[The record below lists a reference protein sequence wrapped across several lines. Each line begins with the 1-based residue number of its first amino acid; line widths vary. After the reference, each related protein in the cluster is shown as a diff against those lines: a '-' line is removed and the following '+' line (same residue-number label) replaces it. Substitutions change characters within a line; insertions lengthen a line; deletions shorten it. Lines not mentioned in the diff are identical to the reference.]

1 MPRALK
7 LRAYAKVNLGLE
19 VLGLRDDG
27 YHELRTTF
35 QSLALHDTLT
45 CTPGGRGF
53 TIVSNDP
60 ACPADESNLVW
71 KAAERL
77 WRAAG
82 KRGALPATTVQIVK
96 RVPVQAGLGGGSSD
110 AASALRALRE
120 LWRLPVSDEALE
132 ELGRGPLPGAYFSSG
147 VLAAEILLAGA
158 PEALKQ
164 RLLPAIGDG
173 SAIVVPALADP
184 SNRFGA
190 ESVTTRLE
198 KAGAGFVL
206 EGSKRYVQDGG
217 AATHF
222 LVAARRDD
230 GRIALAC
237 IARNAPGVSVC
248 HQQGFLI
255 GASEVRFERAA
266 VDPADVFGD
275 WNTVEDAL
283 TRALPI
289 LGAFITGALQEISE
303 FTNAYTSERIV
314 YGQPI
319 GRYQRVQDNC
329 IEILNHLDA
338 TRWITWE
345 TLWKLDTG
353 QDARAA
359 ARQCKAVA
367 SEGYFQGCNQSHMVF
382 AGPGTDYRHPLMAH
396 SVLAHALYP
405 YLGSPLH
412 NKRAMMDIRFPRKV

>member
-1 MPRALK
+1 MDFRLTDDQRMLQDA
-7 LRAYAKVNLGLE
+7 A
-19 VLGLRDDG
+19 RDFMKTEARSDQITIW
-27 YHELRTTF
+27 YEQKTF
-35 QSLALHDTLT
+35 HLPS
-45 CTPGGRGF
+45 
-53 TIVSNDP
+53 IW
-60 ACPADESNLVW
+60 E
-71 KAAERL
+71 KA
-77 WRAAG
+77 
-82 KRGALPATTVQIVK
+82 
-96 RVPVQAGLGGGSSD
+96 AGLGWLGM
-110 AASALRALRE
+110 
-120 LWRLPVSDEALE
+120 RLPEDYGGAGMGAFDCGVVFE
-132 ELGRGPLPGAYFSSG
+132 ELGRGPLPGAFFSSG
-147 VLAAEILLAGA
+147 VLGAEILLAGA
-158 PEALKQ
+158 PESLKR
-164 RLLPAIGDG
+164 RLLPAIGEG

-190 ESVTTRLE
+190 DAVTTRLV

-206 EGSKRYVQDGG
+206 EGCKRYVQDAG

-222 LVAARRDD
+222 IVAARRDD
-230 GRIALAC
+230 GRIALAPV
-237 IARNAPGVSVC
+237 ARDAAGVSVA
-248 HQQGFLI
+248 HRQGFMI
-255 GASEVRFERAA
+255 GASEVRFERVA

-338 TRWITWE
+338 TRWLTWE

-367 SEGYFQGCNQSHMVF
+367 SEAYFQGCNQSHMVF

-412 NKRAMMDIRFPRKV
+412 NKRAMMDIRFPRKG